1 MDDQTETKNSNE
13 KAPDVVL
20 ASLLE
25 ASQNEQNR
33 LEAALLEKTKE
44 CETLRANL
52 ENKVTPEE
60 TEKLESIK
68 TKSRL
73 GLIFGS
79 VIALN
84 ITSVISVVLFIGVR
98 KGVLPDTGPLKS
110 LFDFAL
116 ELSKVIWNT

>member
-1 MDDQTETKNSNE
+1 VDDQTETKNSNE

-98 KGVLPDTGPLKS
+98 KGVLPDAGPLKS

>member
-98 KGVLPDTGPLKS
+98 KGVLPDAGPLKS

>member
-1 MDDQTETKNSNE
+1 MDNQTETKNSNE

-98 KGVLPDTGPLKS
+98 KGVLPDAGPLKS

>member
-44 CETLRANL
+44 CETLRASL

-98 KGVLPDTGPLKS
+98 KGVLPDAGPLKS

>member
-1 MDDQTETKNSNE
+1 MDDQTETKSSNE
-13 KAPDVVL
+13 KTPDVVL

-44 CETLRANL
+44 CEALRASL

-98 KGVLPDTGPLKS
+98 KGVLPDAGPLKS